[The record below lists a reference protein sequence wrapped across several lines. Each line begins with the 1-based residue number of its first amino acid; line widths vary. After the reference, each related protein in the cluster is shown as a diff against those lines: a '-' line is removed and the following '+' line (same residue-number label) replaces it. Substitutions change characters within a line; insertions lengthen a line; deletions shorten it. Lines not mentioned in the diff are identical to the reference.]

1 MYCLFATGGPW
12 RFPTVRPACLR
23 PMLKRQEFREFAE
36 KINKAMEW
44 QFFGLELLSYALVAL
59 FTPPFAAHVMVSR
72 TLV

>member
-1 MYCLFATGGPW
+1 
-12 RFPTVRPACLR
+12 
-23 PMLKRQEFREFAE
+23 MLKRQEFREFAE

-72 TLV
+72 TLVLNVKFAKDGWGIA